1 MGAVLSF
8 RSGDEVGTV
17 GDLAYSRLRAD
28 ILFGRLAP
36 GSRLRLEALSQRYG
50 ASIGTMR
57 ELLNRL
63 VSDGLVVAE
72 GQRGFDVA
80 SVSASEF
87 RDLGALR
94 LLLETHAMFQSFAAG
109 DLDWEGRVVAAH
121 HKLSTVERRM
131 LDGADAAEELW
142 KQCDREFHHALIS
155 ACGSAVLMAT
165 HAPVYDKYL
174 RYQMIAVVFRGEAAA
189 REHGML
195 LECAL
200 ARDGRRASEVL
211 SAHIE
216 GCIDYALAGDRPAW
230 LQPKLVRGTSD
241 RGSTDAGRALL
252 NTGGQP
258 RTRRRERKQRSD

>member
-1 MGAVLSF
+1 MGAVLNFGS
-8 RSGDEVGTV
+8 SDEVGTV
-17 GDLAYSRLRAD
+17 GDVAYFRLRMD
-28 ILFGRLAP
+28 ILFGRLVP

-80 SVSASEF
+80 PVSASEF
-87 RDLGALR
+87 RDVGALR
-94 LLLETHAMFQSFAAG
+94 LLLETHAMSQSFAAG

-121 HKLSTVERRM
+121 HKLSTMERRM
-131 LDGADAAEELW
+131 LEGANGDEELW

-165 HAPVYDKYL
+165 HASIYDKYL
-174 RYQMIAVVFRGEAAA
+174 RYQMIAVVFRGDEAA

-211 SAHIE
+211 SAHIG
-216 GCIDYALAGDRPAW
+216 GCIDHALADDRPAW
-230 LQPKLVRGTSD
+230 LQPKPV
-241 RGSTDAGRALL
+241 RALL
-252 NTGGQP
+252 NKGCQP
-258 RTRRRERKQRSD
+258 RTGRRGRKQPSD